1 MPPMRIMAP
10 TPPTTPPI
18 IFFDAPERLE
28 LEPLESSF
36 RLGERVE
43 VAKPVVEEST
53 RLEVTATE
61 VACPLMVVGM
71 VETPVEVELPT
82 RAEVTVVD
90 FVTRLEDDRVEEA
103 PELDD
108 DAVCDEDEE
117 EELGVE
123 ESLVGALVSE
133 VVGGVVVGVS
143 DGDGLFDGEDESD
156 GLRLGD
162 IDSESVGKVG
172 DTVGNRG
179 VVEGPVVKIPV
190 SCLFAI
196 FFTSSSTSSATA
208 VTARTNSKSTRCALH
223 AGRRIVF
230 SM

>member
-1 MPPMRIMAP
+1 
-10 TPPTTPPI
+10 
-18 IFFDAPERLE
+18 
-28 LEPLESSF
+28 
-36 RLGERVE
+36 V
-43 VAKPVVEEST
+43 
-53 RLEVTATE
+53 
-61 VACPLMVVGM
+61 
-71 VETPVEVELPT
+71 
-82 RAEVTVVD
+82 
-90 FVTRLEDDRVEEA
+90 
-103 PELDD
+103 
-108 DAVCDEDEE
+108 VCDEDEE

-143 DGDGLFDGEDESD
+143 DGDGLFEGEDGSD

-196 FFTSSSTSSATA
+196 FFTSSSSSATA
-208 VTARTNSKSTRCALH
+208 ITARTNSTSTKCALH